1 MFIQMKDEDGKLE
14 INDTLVHGKEIE
26 IRGNELI
33 VDGKQLKIDTD
44 QKISIY
50 VYANVENL
58 GVLNGSVE
66 VHNATTVI
74 CRSGDVICGDVDGPV
89 TNTFGNIEC
98 GEVRGSV
105 STIVGDVSHG
115 KVVQGLI

>member
-1 MFIQMKDEDGKLE
+1 MLIQMKEENGKLE

-26 IRGNELI
+26 IRGSELI

-44 QKISIY
+44 KEISIHIHG
-50 VYANVENL
+50 NVENL
-58 GVLNGSVE
+58 GVLHGCVE

-74 CRSGDVICGDVDGPV
+74 CRSGDVICGDVVGSV

-98 GEVRGSV
+98 GEVEGSV
-105 STIVGDVSHG
+105 STIVGDVNHG
-115 KVVQGLI
+115 KIVPGLF